1 MTEVLISGCCGKMGR
16 AVAAAIYE
24 QNDMRIVGGV
34 DKAGLGTGFSFPVFP
49 SFSECELNAD
59 VVIDFTRPDNIP
71 SLINY
76 SNRTGAALVIATTG
90 LSNED
95 LDMVYEHSKKHPV
108 FMSTNMSLGVN
119 LMIDLLK
126 KAASFLGTD
135 YEVEIIEKHHNQK
148 VDAPSGTALTM
159 AEAISSAM
167 NQSLKLTMGR
177 HNNNCKRDHYEL
189 GIHAVRGGN
198 IVGEH
203 DVLFIGSEEIIEITH
218 SAQSRNVFAY
228 GAVRAARFLSGKA
241 PGLYSMPDMLS
252 DSEKNL

>member
-1 MTEVLISGCCGKMGR
+1 
-16 AVAAAIYE
+16 
-24 QNDMRIVGGV
+24 
-34 DKAGLGTGFSFPVFP
+34 
-49 SFSECELNAD
+49 
-59 VVIDFTRPDNIP
+59 
-71 SLINY
+71 
-76 SNRTGAALVIATTG
+76 
-90 LSNED
+90 
-95 LDMVYEHSKKHPV
+95 
-108 FMSTNMSLGVN
+108 LGVN